1 MAMFSHTFEIM
12 MMLNAIWPAVC
23 TFSCHPPLPLRIF
36 HSAYSGCPKRKLKGG
51 GGGGRW
57 IGRGKGS
64 WRRPNSQSTHIS
76 LCVCDLVVVNVART
90 RRIQHTTTFKRKKTQ
105 ILMNRIVLWKIYYR
119 HGSGFCACE
128 NKLWWARASLYSYT
142 AHSTSGHTYSNGHRL
157 TADSVWCKRNGVQT
171 RTSARRS
178 YRGDTRDIN
187 IPEIGRKVRPLHV
200 NVSELFDISYGAAL
214 SMGPYS
220 IESQWRQTSPSIYS
234 SILPS
239 FAMASWMHLR

>member
-12 MMLNAIWPAVC
+12 MMLNVIWPAVC

-90 RRIQHTTTFKRKKTQ
+90 RRIQHTTTFKRKK
-105 ILMNRIVLWKIYYR
+105 LR
-119 HGSGFCACE
+119 F
-128 NKLWWARASLYSYT
+128 WW
-142 AHSTSGHTYSNGHRL
+142 
-157 TADSVWCKRNGVQT
+157 
-171 RTSARRS
+171 
-178 YRGDTRDIN
+178 
-187 IPEIGRKVRPLHV
+187 
-200 NVSELFDISYGAAL
+200 
-214 SMGPYS
+214 
-220 IESQWRQTSPSIYS
+220 IESSCERFIIDMGVDFVRVKINFDGLARPYTLIQPIPQADTHIR
-234 SILPS
+234 
-239 FAMASWMHLR
+239 MATDWLRTVSGVSATGFNHEQVRGVHIGETREI